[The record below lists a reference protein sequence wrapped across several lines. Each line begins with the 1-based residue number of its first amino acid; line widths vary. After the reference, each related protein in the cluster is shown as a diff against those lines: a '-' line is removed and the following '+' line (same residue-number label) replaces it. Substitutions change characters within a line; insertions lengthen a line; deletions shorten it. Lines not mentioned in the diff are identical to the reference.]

1 MNFKIAFVI
10 NQFKCECDVTNIG
23 SADEMPISKNETNNL
38 WSCKEI
44 FFFKSTMVLYTQ
56 ETKDGNVS
64 FVCLINFKVLKAEVK
79 RTRNLEG

>member
-38 WSCKEI
+38 
-44 FFFKSTMVLYTQ
+44 
-56 ETKDGNVS
+56 
-64 FVCLINFKVLKAEVK
+64 
-79 RTRNLEG
+79 